1 MTYTYQLPEGVK
13 SDSTDA
19 MSYLGGKQLFNVD
32 EVEVYTISQIKQDD

>member
-13 SDSTDA
+13 PDSMEA

-32 EVEVYTISQIKQDD
+32 EVEVYAISLIKQDD